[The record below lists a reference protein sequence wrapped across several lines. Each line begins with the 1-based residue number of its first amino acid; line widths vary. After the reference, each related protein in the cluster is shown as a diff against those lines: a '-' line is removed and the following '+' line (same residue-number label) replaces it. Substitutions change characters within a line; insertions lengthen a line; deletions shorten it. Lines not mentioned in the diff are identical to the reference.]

1 MNIALWVLQVLLG
14 LLFAGSGAAKLAQPK
29 QQMLKSPRMGWA
41 GDFSQSSIRL
51 IGLAEVLGGVGLI
64 LPAAL
69 KVLPVLTPLA
79 ALGLSSIM
87 FGAVMTHARRREP
100 FVPSLVLALLALV
113 VYIGRFWLAPIA
125 SI

>member
-1 MNIALWVLQVLLG
+1 MNIVLWVLQVLLG
-14 LLFAGSGAAKLAQPK
+14 LLFAGSGAVKLAQSK
-29 QQMLKSPRMGWA
+29 ELLLKSPRMGWA

-100 FVPSLVLALLALV
+100 FVPSVVLALV